1 VTGADSA
8 PRVIVGSMVTVAV
21 CPEHAL
27 AHSVTASAAPLSAR
41 LTILPRDLRS
51 PHATRCPFAL
61 AASVSRGVQ
70 FIRMTKGV
78 IHNTRVFR
86 SLQGGRRH

>member
-1 VTGADSA
+1 
-8 PRVIVGSMVTVAV
+8 
-21 CPEHAL
+21 
-27 AHSVTASAAPLSAR
+27 
-41 LTILPRDLRS
+41 
-51 PHATRCPFAL
+51 
-61 AASVSRGVQ
+61 VSRGVQ